1 MIKLSSIPQ
10 IYRHVR
16 RGTEIL
22 TILSRYGLADWLSRL
37 NVEFIKDRLRDREGE
52 ALARHTQEKRIRL
65 ALIDLGP
72 TFIKL
77 GQLLSTRP
85 DVTGPALAEEL
96 QKLQTDT
103 PADPFSHVRE
113 VVEEDLGQPISEVF
127 SKFDETPIA
136 SASIGQVH
144 AAKVTSGPVVVKVQ
158 HKGIATAINK
168 DLDILAGLATLAEKV
183 PEYQSFRPT
192 ATVAELARSLRRELD
207 FGREERNLQHFAALF
222 REDRDVEVPEPFDDI
237 CTGRVLTM
245 QRIRGIPLSDRGA
258 LLAGGYDLAKLAQL
272 CARVYM
278 KMIFDEG
285 CFHADPHPGNL
296 LALPGN
302 RLALLDFGMVGRIDE
317 RLREEMEE
325 MLLAVSQR
333 DVRSLTGII
342 QRLGQLPPNFDESA
356 LSIDVDDF
364 VGNYSTMPLKQIDLG
379 SLLSDVTE
387 IIHRHRVQLPPQA
400 ALLIKVIVTLEGT
413 LKSLDPQISVID
425 LLKPVQTKIFLRR
438 LSPAR
443 HLRRLRR
450 SLVDLEQ
457 LAEILPRRL
466 TSILE
471 QIQTGKFDVHLDHRR
486 LEPSVNRLVLGML
499 TSALFIGSALMLSQ
513 EVPPLLFHDGL
524 KIGGKP
530 VGFGLRD
537 LSLLG
542 LIGCGLSMLIGLRL
556 LRAIGKSGHLD
567 RRD

>member
-22 TILSRYGLADWLSRL
+22 TVLSRYGLADWLSRL
-37 NVEFIKDRLRDREGE
+37 NVEFIKDKLRDREGE

-85 DVTGPALAEEL
+85 DVTGPALAREL
-96 QKLQTDT
+96 QKLQTDA
-103 PADPFSHVRE
+103 PADSPSQVRQ
-113 VVEEDLGQPISEVF
+113 VIVEDLGQAISDVF
-127 SKFDETPIA
+127 TTFDETPIA

-144 AAKVTSGPVVVKVQ
+144 AANLRSGGPVVVKVQ
-158 HKGIATAINK
+158 HQGIAATINK
-168 DLDILAGLATLAEKV
+168 DLEILAGLAQLAEKV
-183 PEYQSFRPT
+183 PEYQAFRPT

-207 FGREERNLQHFAALF
+207 FGREERNLLHFAMLF
-222 REDRDVEVPEPFDDI
+222 RDEQDIDIPKPTDDI
-237 CTGRVLTM
+237 CTGRVLIM
-245 QRIRGIPLSDRGA
+245 ERIHGIPLSDRGA
-258 LLAGGYDLAKLAQL
+258 MLAAGHDLPKLARL
-272 CARVYM
+272 CAKAYM

-302 RLALLDFGMVGRIDE
+302 RLGLLDFGMVGRIDE

-333 DVRSLTGII
+333 DVISLTGII
-342 QRLGQLPPNFDESA
+342 QRLGQLPPDFDEAA

-364 VGNYSTMPLKQIDLG
+364 VGNYSTMSLRHLELG
-379 SLLSDVTE
+379 ALLTDVTE
-387 IIHRHRVQLPPQA
+387 IIHRHRIQLPPQA

-413 LKSLDPQISVID
+413 LKSLDPQISVVD
-425 LLKPVQTKIFLRR
+425 LLKPVQKKIFVRR
-438 LSPAR
+438 LSPTR
-443 HLRRLRR
+443 HWRRLRR

-457 LAEILPRRL
+457 LVEILPRRL
-466 TSILE
+466 TSILD

-513 EVPPLLFHDGL
+513 EVPPLLFQDG
-524 KIGGKP
+524 KFWGKT
-530 VGFGLRD
+530 VGLGLRD
-537 LSLLG
+537 VSMLG
-542 LIGCGLSMLIGLRL
+542 LAGCGLSMLIGLRL

>member
-1 MIKLSSIPQ
+1 
-10 IYRHVR
+10 
-16 RGTEIL
+16 
-22 TILSRYGLADWLSRL
+22 
-37 NVEFIKDRLRDREGE
+37 
-52 ALARHTQEKRIRL
+52 
-65 ALIDLGP
+65 
-72 TFIKL
+72 
-77 GQLLSTRP
+77 
-85 DVTGPALAEEL
+85 
-96 QKLQTDT
+96 
-103 PADPFSHVRE
+103 
-113 VVEEDLGQPISEVF
+113 
-127 SKFDETPIA
+127 
-136 SASIGQVH
+136 
-144 AAKVTSGPVVVKVQ
+144 
-158 HKGIATAINK
+158 
-168 DLDILAGLATLAEKV
+168 
-183 PEYQSFRPT
+183 
-192 ATVAELARSLRRELD
+192 
-207 FGREERNLQHFAALF
+207 
-222 REDRDVEVPEPFDDI
+222 
-237 CTGRVLTM
+237 
-245 QRIRGIPLSDRGA
+245 
-258 LLAGGYDLAKLAQL
+258 
-272 CARVYM
+272 
-278 KMIFDEG
+278 
-285 CFHADPHPGNL
+285 
-296 LALPGN
+296 
-302 RLALLDFGMVGRIDE
+302 MVGRIDE